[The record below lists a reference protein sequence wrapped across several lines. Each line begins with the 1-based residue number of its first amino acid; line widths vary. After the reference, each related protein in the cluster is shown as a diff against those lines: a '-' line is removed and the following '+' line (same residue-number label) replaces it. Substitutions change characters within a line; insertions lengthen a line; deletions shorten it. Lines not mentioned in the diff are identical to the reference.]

1 MFWKES
7 KQSAF
12 PSLPFYGDIHDIP
25 CVREKSLKGST
36 NWSEQLQRNKT
47 LITTTMTFSPTRRSE
62 LTCLQNYFPLDLFFE
77 ATGKV
82 IRKAKVRGGGNAEW
96 KDSDT
101 TVSVK
106 LKERAWGS
114 WGTKISK
121 TWTHIYSSDRGSSET
136 LCYQSSLRY
145 PLHNPN
151 IAVKQLLWGGTPRQ
165 EAFDVLGLRW
175 QEEGE
180 LTLA

>member
-82 IRKAKVRGGGNAEW
+82 IRKAKE
-96 KDSDT
+96 S
-101 TVSVK
+101 
-106 LKERAWGS
+106 
-114 WGTKISK
+114 
-121 TWTHIYSSDRGSSET
+121 
-136 LCYQSSLRY
+136 
-145 PLHNPN
+145 
-151 IAVKQLLWGGTPRQ
+151 
-165 EAFDVLGLRW
+165 
-175 QEEGE
+175 EGE
-180 LTLA
+180 EMQNGKILIQLWVLNLRKGLEGAGEQRSVRHGLIFTAVTGGALRPSATKAPWDILCITQILL